1 MKIGIGME
9 HTDDP
14 IGDLEIY
21 RILSDKLR
29 LQIIKLLMKGR
40 MSVTDIISETGESQS
55 LISHKLKD
63 MRENGIVVSYRS
75 GKNII
80 YDLPSTGLSD
90 LVMVGENIGQTISK
104 TCDCVECQEEKSSVS

>member
-1 MKIGIGME
+1 ME
-9 HTDDP
+9 HSNEP

-21 RILSDKLR
+21 RILSDRIR
-29 LQIIKLLMKGR
+29 LKIIKLLLKSR

-80 YDLPSTGLSD
+80 YDLSSRDLITLIKTGEQT
-90 LVMVGENIGQTISK
+90 GKNIPRA
-104 TCDCVECQEEKSSVS
+104 CNCVECQEEISST